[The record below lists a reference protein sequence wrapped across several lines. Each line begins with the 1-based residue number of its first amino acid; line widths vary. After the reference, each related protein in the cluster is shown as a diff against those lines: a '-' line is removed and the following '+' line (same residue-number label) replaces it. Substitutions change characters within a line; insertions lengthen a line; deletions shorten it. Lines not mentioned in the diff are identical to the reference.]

1 MRTPIL
7 RPNVSCAPTPPPR
20 KTWNVSRFTPPIV
33 VSEPNPARRAIAER
47 WGADLVVDPTTDDV
61 PKAVKSVTEGYGAEW
76 NFPTTPTPPRNER
89 DIITSQ
95 Y

>member
-1 MRTPIL
+1 MPEPIL
-7 RPNVSCAPTPPPR
+7 FMQNLGFVNAQGKNVR
-20 KTWNVSRFTPPIV
+20 YKTFY
-33 VSEPNPARRAIAER
+33 
-47 WGADLVVDPTTDDV
+47 
-61 PKAVKSVTEGYGAEW
+61 TEGYGAEW